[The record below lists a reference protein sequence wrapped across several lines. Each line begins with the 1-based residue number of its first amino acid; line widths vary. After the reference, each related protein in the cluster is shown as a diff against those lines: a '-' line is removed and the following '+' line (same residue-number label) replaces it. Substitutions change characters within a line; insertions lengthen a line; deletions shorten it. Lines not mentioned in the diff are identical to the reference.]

1 MTTASIPAPG
11 QSDFSRADSVITVDP
26 QAVTANW
33 RYLDSLS
40 GKATGTAAVVK
51 ANAYGLGAA
60 QLAPHLAQAGC
71 QTFFVMSLAEAI
83 TLRTVLNETGHT
95 GCDIAVLGGCHS
107 GQEDDFITFN
117 IIPVINNLAQLTR
130 LARTGQQQQQPV
142 KVAIHIDTGMT
153 RLGLDADEARWL
165 QDRLAGDGSTVLDGL
180 SPWLLMSHLSAAE
193 DLSDPANAR
202 QLATFSALTR
212 QFPAMPC
219 SLANSGGALQGPAFH
234 FQMTRPGIALY
245 GLHPADTRLARPQT
259 DQANRLSPAVRW
271 DARILQ
277 IRSAKSGDAVGYNG
291 THTLQRNSRIA
302 TIGVGYADGYRR
314 QLGGRAR
321 VGIAGSTA
329 PVIGRVSM
337 DSITVDVT
345 DIAASA
351 LEDVETATLLGADYD
366 LPEMARDADT
376 IGYEILTRLGQR
388 PVWRYLPA

>member
-1 MTTASIPAPG
+1 MTTASIPAPV

-83 TLRTVLNETGHT
+83 TLRTVLNKTGHT

-142 KVAIHIDTGMT
+142 KVALHIDTGMT

-165 QDRLAGDGSTVLDGL
+165 QDRLSDDGSTVLDGL

-212 QFPAMPC
+212 QFPEMPC